1 MRGNEARLHTVQ
13 SVYTDDNRHTDGQ
26 PHEQREKEM
35 EARVTTKCVYVLRQ
49 YERGSLGGVCGIVN
63 ADWSTEGTPLFSME
77 VVRGEVGAVDSKPK
91 HLYTYTHLATP
102 CNVLQR
108 VSASEPLV
116 IAVLRYTSVKLTLS
130 KPDIPTLSVRSVN
143 ELGFPF

>member
-1 MRGNEARLHTVQ
+1 MKR
-13 SVYTDDNRHTDGQ
+13 VYIRYNQFIRMTTDMYTDGQ
-26 PHEQREKEM
+26 PHEQREREM

-49 YERGSLGGVCGIVN
+49 YERGSLGGVCGILN

-102 CNVLQR
+102 CNALQR

-116 IAVLRYTSVKLTLS
+116 IAVLRIH
-130 KPDIPTLSVRSVN
+130 P
-143 ELGFPF
+143 